1 ATRRSSA
8 AAGDATASVC
18 GEPDSREHHRQ
29 QPNPVVL
36 FAEAEVLSGQQPRQL
51 LRLGHPR
58 TGAAQLCLLGGPN
71 GDRLF
76 ELLEHSDACR
86 SWFVG
91 NRLLPASSAAL
102 IATEMDPVFPLLPL
116 LLKDLRYRPLDE
128 ACHCDEFPDTRLLL
142 QRLHAQLP
150 GRLADSVCDVRPS
163 ISSSSSLPLVRL
175 NLDRCLGWLE
185 AKLRRIAAGLRDI
198 QDTDNEKETT
208 DDNKRAI
215 ILACSLLADYLPWQL
230 TESLASRVGID
241 LDDAPVD
248 EETASASAAP
258 KVDDSGKRSRRE
270 KQEPLENYA
279 LPQEQQAPVKA
290 VGTRKPALR
299 KEAGMQSITNF
310 FAKSN

>member
-1 ATRRSSA
+1 LPLGARPPLLATPQLLS
-8 AAGDATASVC
+8 G

-29 QPNPVVL
+29 QHNPVVL
-36 FAEAEVLSGQQPRQL
+36 FAEAEVLSGQQAMPAAAAWTSSNRARPAVL
-51 LRLGHPR
+51 LLLADR
-58 TGAAQLCLLGGPN
+58 AA
-71 GDRLF
+71 DRLF

-116 LLKDLRYRPLDE
+116 LLKDLRYRRLTRPVIATSSRTL
-128 ACHCDEFPDTRLLL
+128 ACCCSA
-142 QRLHAQLP
+142 LHAQLP

-185 AKLRRIAAGLRDI
+185 AKLRRIAAGLRD
-198 QDTDNEKETT
+198 
-208 DDNKRAI
+208 
-215 ILACSLLADYLPWQL
+215 S
-230 TESLASRVGID
+230 GID

-248 EETASASAAP
+248 EETASARRRRE
-258 KVDDSGKRSRRE
+258 SGRFWQAQSSRE

-279 LPQEQQAPVKA
+279 LLQEQQAPVKA

-310 FAKSN
+310 FAKRN